1 MSFHATNVVTNVR
14 NFMTRNLHLAMS
26 KWLRLR
32 LEKDGHEVSLSDAK
46 VAAASILMKT
56 QIFRDA
62 KLDYDSTRSVDLD
75 SEIDN
80 RRIDDNDPLDF
91 LRQQRVRFLRIHKEV
106 HGSMQCS
113 ICGVSH
119 LSFHIS
125 SSLVKTI
132 HTINIAFRSPALE
145 TGKAL
150 QTFCTFW

>member
-1 MSFHATNVVTNVR
+1 MESSDRKRRSNASCTSSINGGGDPESRVVSGRSRHHETKCLCTSIRAADTTQSTCHDNCEVPRRVFQILSTGLVR
-14 NFMTRNLHLAMS
+14 CARS
-26 KWLRLR
+26 RSRL
-32 LEKDGHEVSLSDAK
+32 
-46 VAAASILMKT
+46 
-56 QIFRDA
+56 
-62 KLDYDSTRSVDLD
+62 
-75 SEIDN
+75 
-80 RRIDDNDPLDF
+80 
-91 LRQQRVRFLRIHKEV
+91 IHKEV

-132 HTINIAFRSPALE
+132 HTINIAFRSPVLE